1 MEALMFSNPSR
12 PNTNPKRRHTS
23 LSLASVALAAM
34 GALLLASSASAAST
48 ACPATTTSTPFS
60 SWGDTNSYSL
70 VPGGNF
76 ESSPTGWTL
85 SGAAARVAGSDPF
98 AITGTLGSWALGL
111 PAGSSAQS
119 PFVCVEGTERTY
131 RFVAHSQGAEA
142 IVEPELV
149 YETTLGNVTLLGKP
163 TVVKSGWEPSPILH
177 TGALLVT
184 AITGQNAHLALRF
197 TTLAGKAVIDD
208 VYLDPRMR
216 R

>member
-1 MEALMFSNPSR
+1 MFSNPSR
-12 PNTNPKRRHTS
+12 TSTDPEHRRTS
-23 LSLASVALAAM
+23 LSLASVALAAL

-60 SWGDTNSYSL
+60 SWGDANSYSL

-76 ESSPTGWTL
+76 ESSPTGWTI
-85 SGAAARVAGSDPF
+85 SGAASRVAGSDPF
-98 AITGTLGSWALGL
+98 AITGSLGSWSLGL

-131 RFVAHSQGAEA
+131 RFMAHSQGAAA

-149 YETTLGNVTLLGKP
+149 YETALGNITIPNRPVTV
-163 TVVKSGWEPSPILH
+163 TSSWEPSPILH
-177 TGALLVT
+177 TGALLIT
-184 AITGQNAHLALRF
+184 AITGQSAHLALHF

-208 VYLDPRMR
+208 VFIDPRMR

>member
-1 MEALMFSNPSR
+1 MFSHPSR
-12 PNTNPKRRHTS
+12 SSTTRKRRRTS
-23 LSLASVALAAM
+23 LSLASAAVAAL

-48 ACPATTTSTPFS
+48 ACPAATTSTPFS

-70 VPGGNF
+70 VPGGDF

-85 SGAAARVAGSDPF
+85 SGAASRVAGSDPF
-98 AITGTLGSWALGL
+98 AITGSHGSWALSL
-111 PAGSSAQS
+111 PGGSSAQA

-131 RFVAHSQGAEA
+131 RFVAHSQGAAA
-142 IVEPELV
+142 IVLPELV
-149 YETTLGNVTLLGKP
+149 YETALGNVTIPGKP
-163 TVVKSGWEPSPILH
+163 VTVTSSWEPSPILH

-184 AITGQNAHLALRF
+184 GVTGQSAHLALHF

-208 VYLDPRMR
+208 VFLDPRMR